1 MRTVSID
8 WLEPQS
14 ADSIAYAL
22 GRRAEERAAI
32 LRQQDDEGRRIFMAL
47 FLREDARDAE
57 LLWRPRH
64 EAAS

>member
-1 MRTVSID
+1 MRTVSIN

-22 GRRAEERAAI
+22 GRRTEERAAI
-32 LRQQDDEGRRIFMAL
+32 LRQQDDEGRRVLLAL
-47 FLREDARDAE
+47 FVREDTRDAE
-57 LLWRPRH
+57 LLWRPRQ